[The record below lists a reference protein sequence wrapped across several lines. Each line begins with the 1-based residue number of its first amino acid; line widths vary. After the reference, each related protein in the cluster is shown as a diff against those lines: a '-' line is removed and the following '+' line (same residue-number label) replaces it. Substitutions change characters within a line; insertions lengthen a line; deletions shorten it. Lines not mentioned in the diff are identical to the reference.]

1 MFHFQTFEKQQ
12 KIAEDSDIDIDQPI
26 FARPKHDGLDA
37 LCQMTHYNKK
47 GIDFFSKMNEYLP
60 IYLTLFSLFRSV
72 FFH

>member
-1 MFHFQTFEKQQ
+1 MDSSKKANEQILFHFQTSEIW

-47 GIDFFSKMNEYLP
+47 GIDFF
-60 IYLTLFSLFRSV
+60 
-72 FFH
+72 